1 MRTPLAVSVTRV
13 ATLRSRSLIV
23 PGCQVSFPSRS
34 PSARAAFALLE
45 MAKVRFGFYTRSAVK
60 YPGVVVVSQFE
71 ILLAAPEQFS
81 WRSVRAMGLRVQYG
95 AAMLHTAKI
104 LATGKGFALCD
115 ARSAGQYHLFDSLT
129 GLPAVNLR
137 QGKIWFTLQEV
148 VEFLDSL
155 VNRPLSSEA

>member
-1 MRTPLAVSVTRV
+1 
-13 ATLRSRSLIV
+13 
-23 PGCQVSFPSRS
+23 
-34 PSARAAFALLE
+34 
-45 MAKVRFGFYTRSAVK
+45 
-60 YPGVVVVSQFE
+60 
-71 ILLAAPEQFS
+71 
-81 WRSVRAMGLRVQYG
+81 MGLRVQYG